1 MADGTWTAW
10 LFVAATKYIYILKLT
25 RKVRG
30 HGTNVMRVSRA
41 ARSLKNG
48 LSIFMWRACVEQ
60 NTVGGVCAPAQRL
73 GVLLLVYGRTDN
85 GLAGMFMCTP
95 AIISTVDR

>member
-48 LSIFMWRACVEQ
+48 LSIFMWWNKTQSVVFALR
-60 NTVGGVCAPAQRL
+60 RK
-73 GVLLLVYGRTDN
+73 D
-85 GLAGMFMCTP
+85 
-95 AIISTVDR
+95 